1 MKIKKV
7 FGSEILDSRGNPT
20 VRATVEL
27 ESGAT
32 GTASVPSGASTGRH
46 EVLELRDGVTK
57 RYGGKGVLKAVANVN
72 TTIAR
77 SVAGISDQRALDERM
92 CELDGTDNKKR
103 LGANAILAVSLA
115 FAHAQANARKMP
127 LYAWIRAISGMPY
140 KSFTLPIPMM
150 NIENGGAHAGWILDF
165 QEFMIVP
172 QQKLFSERVRCGAE
186 IFHALGALLKKRGF
200 STLVGDEG
208 GYAIPFKKNE
218 DALKAIMQAISKTAY
233 TAGKDVMLA
242 MDPATS
248 EFYDIRKK
256 EYTLAHDGKKLTS
269 GQMISL
275 WKSWKKKYPI
285 VSIEDGLAEDDWDG
299 WVTMTADMGKELLL
313 VGDDFFVTNVKRLQR
328 GIDRKAANAILIK
341 LNQIGSLS
349 ETLDCIAL
357 ARTAGYAVVVSH
369 RSAETADTTIAD
381 LSVAVNAEY
390 IKTGSLSRSERVEKY
405 NRLMDI
411 ERELLARS

>member
-7 FGSEILDSRGNPT
+7 VGSEILDSRGNPT
-20 VRATVEL
+20 VRATVTL
-27 ESGAT
+27 ANGVT

-46 EVLELRDGVTK
+46 EVLELRDGDKK
-57 RYGGKGVLKAVANVN
+57 RYGGKGVLKAVNHVN
-72 TTIAR
+72 TTIDRA
-77 SVAGISDQRALDERM
+77 VKGIDDQRTLDDRL
-92 CELDGTDNKKR
+92 CSLDGTGNKKR

-115 FAHAQANARKMP
+115 FAHAQSKAHTVP
-127 LYAWIRAISGMPY
+127 LYQWIRTLTDIQSKNFA
-140 KSFTLPIPMM
+140 LPIPMM

-172 QQKLFSERVRCGAE
+172 QQKLFRERIRCGAE
-186 IFHALGALLKKRGF
+186 IFHTLGALLKKKGY

-218 DALKAIMQAISKTAY
+218 EAFKAIMQAIALTSY
-233 TAGKDVMLA
+233 IAGKDVMLA

-248 EFYDIRKK
+248 EFYDSEKK
-256 EYTLAHDGKKLTS
+256 QYDLKLEKRKLTS
-269 GQMISL
+269 DQMITL

-285 VSIEDGLAEDDWDG
+285 ISIEDGLAEDDWDG
-299 WVTMTADMGKELLL
+299 WQNMTKVLGNEMLL
-313 VGDDFFVTNVKRLQR
+313 VGDDLFVTNPKRLRR
-328 GIDRKAANAILIK
+328 GIDRKVANAILIK
-341 LNQIGSLS
+341 LNQIGTLS

-357 ARTAGYAVVVSH
+357 ARVHGYRVVVSH

-381 LSVAVNAEY
+381 LAVAVNAEY

-411 ERELLARS
+411 ERELQK

>member
-20 VRATVEL
+20 VRATVQL
-27 ESGAT
+27 TSGAM

-46 EVLELRDGVTK
+46 EVLELRDGNPK
-57 RYGGKGVLKAVANVN
+57 RYDGKGVLKAVAHVN

-77 SVAGISDQRALDERM
+77 AVVGIDNQRTLDDRM
-92 CELDGTDNKKR
+92 CTLDGTGNKKR

-115 FAHAQANARKMP
+115 FAHAQASEQKMP
-127 LYAWIRAISGMPY
+127 LYAWIRSLSSMPY
-140 KSFTLPIPMM
+140 KNYSLPIPMM

-172 QQKLFSERVRCGAE
+172 QQKMFCERVRCGAE
-186 IFHALGALLKKRGF
+186 IFHAYGALLKKKGF

-208 GYAIPFKKNE
+208 GYAVAFKKNE
-218 DALKAIMQAISKTAY
+218 DAFKAIMQAISKTPY
-233 TAGKDVMLA
+233 VAGKDVMLA

-248 EFYDIRKK
+248 EFYDPKKK
-256 EYTLAHDGKKLTS
+256 EYSLAVEKKKLS
-269 GQMISL
+269 SDQMIAL
-275 WKSWKKKYPI
+275 WKSWRKKYPI
-285 VSIEDGLAEDDWDG
+285 ISIEDGLAEDDWDG
-299 WVTMTADMGKELLL
+299 WIKMTQTLGGELLL
-313 VGDDFFVTNVKRLQR
+313 VGDDLFVTNPKRLQY

-341 LNQIGSLS
+341 LNQIGTLS

-357 ARTAGYAVVVSH
+357 ARSHGYAVVVSH
-369 RSAETADTTIAD
+369 RSAETADTTLAD
-381 LSVAVNAEY
+381 LAVAVNAEY

-411 ERELLARS
+411 ERELLSR

>member
-27 ESGAT
+27 ASGAT

-46 EVLELRDGVTK
+46 EVLELRDGNPK
-57 RYGGKGVLKAVANVN
+57 RYGGKGVLKAVGHVN

-77 SVAGISDQRALDERM
+77 AVAGIDNQRALDDRM
-92 CELDGTDNKKR
+92 CALDGTGNKKR

-115 FAHAQANARKMP
+115 FAHAQANDQKKP
-127 LYAWIRAISGMPY
+127 LYTWIRSLSKMPY
-140 KSFTLPIPMM
+140 KNYTLPIPMM

-186 IFHALGALLKKRGF
+186 IFHAYGALLKKKDF

-208 GYAIPFKKNE
+208 GYAVAFKKNE
-218 DALKAIMQAISKTAY
+218 GAFKAIMQAIAKTPY
-233 TAGKDVMLA
+233 VAGKDVMLA

-248 EFYDIRKK
+248 EFYDPKKK
-256 EYTLAHDGKKLTS
+256 EYSLSVEKRKLS
-269 GQMISL
+269 SEQMIAL
-275 WKSWKKKYPI
+275 WKSWRKKYPI
-285 VSIEDGLAEDDWDG
+285 ISIEDGLAEDDWDG
-299 WVTMTADMGKELLL
+299 WVTMTRTLGTELLL
-313 VGDDFFVTNVKRLQR
+313 VGDDLFVTNPKRLQY

-341 LNQIGSLS
+341 LNQIGTLS

-357 ARTAGYAVVVSH
+357 ARSHGYAVVVSH
-369 RSAETADTTIAD
+369 RSAETADTTLAD
-381 LSVAVNAEY
+381 LAVAVNAEY

-411 ERELLARS
+411 ERELLSR

>member
-27 ESGAT
+27 ASGAT
-32 GTASVPSGASTGRH
+32 GIASVPSGASTGRH
-46 EVLELRDGVTK
+46 EVLELRDGNPK
-57 RYGGKGVLKAVANVN
+57 RYGGKGVLRAVNHVN

-77 SVAGISDQRALDERM
+77 AVTGIDNQRTLDDRM
-92 CELDGTDNKKR
+92 CALDGTGNKKR

-115 FAHAQANARKMP
+115 FAHAQAQEHKTP
-127 LYAWIRAISGMPY
+127 LYAWIRSLSKMPY
-140 KSFTLPIPMM
+140 KNYTLPIPMM

-172 QQKLFSERVRCGAE
+172 QQKMFCERVRCGAE
-186 IFHALGALLKKRGF
+186 IFHAYGALLKKKGF

-208 GYAIPFKKNE
+208 GYAVAFRKNE
-218 DALKAIMQAISKTAY
+218 DAFKAIMQAIAKTPY
-233 TAGKDVMLA
+233 RAGKDVMLA

-248 EFYDIRKK
+248 EFYDPKKK
-256 EYTLAHDGKKLTS
+256 EYSLSIEKKKLS
-269 GQMISL
+269 SDQMIAL
-275 WKSWKKKYPI
+275 WMSWKKKYPI
-285 VSIEDGLAEDDWDG
+285 ISIEDGLAEDDWDG
-299 WVTMTADMGKELLL
+299 WVKMTKMLGGELLL
-313 VGDDFFVTNVKRLQR
+313 VGDDLFVTNPKRLQY

-357 ARTAGYAVVVSH
+357 ARAHGYAVIISH

-411 ERELLARS
+411 ERELLS